1 MTTHLPIDDFL
12 DEILACL
19 ESHPSLVLTAAPG
32 AGKTTRVP
40 PFLMK
45 AARQGDFPKG
55 KILVLEPRRVAAM
68 ASALRVADEIS
79 EKVGESIGYWVRF
92 EPVFNQQ
99 TEVIFLTEALLT
111 RKLLED
117 PKLKGVSCVIL
128 DEFHERSIHTDV
140 AIGML
145 KELQA
150 LERPDLKIIVMS
162 ATLDAE
168 AVSNFLD
175 QAPWLEVP
183 GKLFPMEINYDKN
196 SQLLQT
202 GPVFTEKV
210 TQKIREVLTG
220 RPSGDLLVFLP
231 GVGEIERVATSLTA
245 NRLDSNIAIEVL
257 HGRLSSDEQK
267 QVLRTRK
274 SNDPLRIILSTNI
287 AESAVTIDGVSV
299 VIDTGLERVSKLHPQ
314 TRQKMLSLDR
324 VSKSSA
330 TQRAGRSARQKP
342 GTVYRLWNSLDER
355 SMPENLLPEILREDL
370 ATTLLSLAQLGVR
383 NFRSFSWLEAPTPQ
397 SLQAAVASLSR
408 IGALESSFAITEHG
422 REILRFPLPPELGN
436 LILHSKS
443 LGCLE
448 WGIRFAALLGDSSLS
463 SQRRNSGAG
472 SASGFAGYEN
482 DLISLL
488 DEPRIKNNRIF
499 DRSVR
504 QLEKIAAEKFNGR
517 PDLADQTYAPRSLQL
532 GKNNDL
538 LFEKF
543 SELFLKCFP
552 DRLCQRR
559 AKGSAKALMAGVNQN
574 RGVALAPE
582 SLVKD
587 SEFFIALDLFEK
599 EKSADTLVSLAVGLP
614 ERWVRAQIQQEAK
627 KEKVIRWDEE
637 KEDYYAFP
645 SIVWRGLNLQSGER
659 TPPAAE
665 SVASFL
671 LEHCRNHQ
679 LELIQ
684 KNESLKAFMPRYY
697 KLLGF
702 ETESGSILPQ
712 PSLKD
717 EWIELA
723 VYGEVSW
730 QKLLQKDWIP
740 LIESAIDEH
749 FLKQLRSK
757 VPAQLELPSGKTVA
771 IHYPEDKSPYVECK
785 VQELFG
791 LMVHPS
797 ILDEKITFHL
807 LGPNHRPVQVTSDIP
822 GFWKSSYP
830 EIRKELRI
838 RYPKHYWP
846 EDPSVAEPRVINPTW
861 ANSKSNIKNRK

>member
-12 DEILACL
+12 DEILGSLKA
-19 ESHPSLVLTAAPG
+19 HPSLVLTAAPG

-45 AARQGDFPKG
+45 AARKGAFPKG

-68 ASALRVADEIS
+68 ASALRVADEIN

-92 EPVFNQQ
+92 DPVFNQQ

-117 PKLKGVSCVIL
+117 PKLVGVSCVIL

-145 KELQA
+145 KELQS

-162 ATLDAE
+162 ATLDAA
-168 AVSNFLD
+168 AVSKFLD
-175 QAPWLEVP
+175 EAPWLDVS
-183 GKLFPMEINYDKN
+183 GKLFPMDMNYDKN

-202 GPVFTEKV
+202 GPIFTERV
-210 TQKIREVLTG
+210 TQKIREVLSA
-220 RPSGDLLVFLP
+220 RPSGDILVFLP
-231 GVGEIERVATSLTA
+231 GVGEIERLATSLTA
-245 NRLDSNIAIEVL
+245 NRLGSAVAIEVL
-257 HGRLSSDEQK
+257 HGRLTSEEQK

-274 SNDPLRIILSTNI
+274 PNDPLRIILSTNI

-324 VSKSSA
+324 ISKSSA

-370 ATTLLSLAQLGVR
+370 STTLLSLAQLGVR
-383 NFRSFSWLEAPTPQ
+383 NFRNFSWLEAPTPQ

-408 IGALESSFAITEHG
+408 IDALESTDSKNASIQNSYTITEHG
-422 REILRFPLPPELGN
+422 KAILRYPLPPELGN
-436 LILHSKS
+436 LILQAKR

-448 WGIRFAALLGDSSLS
+448 WGIRFAALLGDSSLTG
-463 SQRRNSGAG
+463 QRRNSGAG
-472 SASGFAGYEN
+472 TSGGFAGYEN
-482 DLISLL
+482 DLLSLL
-488 DEPRIKNNRIF
+488 DEPRIKNNRLF
-499 DRSVR
+499 DRSIH
-504 QLEKIAAEKFNGR
+504 QLEKIAGASVN
-517 PDLADQTYAPRSLQL
+517 PSL
-532 GKNNDL
+532 GKDNDL
-538 LFEKF
+538 LFAKF
-543 SELFLKCFP
+543 SELFLKSFP

-559 AKGSAKALMAGVNQN
+559 AKGGAKALMAGVNQN
-574 RGVALAPE
+574 RGVAIAPE
-582 SLVKD
+582 SMIKD

-614 ERWVRAQIQQEAK
+614 ERWVRTQIQQEAK

-645 SIVWRGLNLQSGER
+645 STVWRGLNLQSGER
-659 TPPAAE
+659 TPPPAE

-679 LELIQ
+679 LELMQ
-684 KNESLKAFMPRYY
+684 KNESLKAFLPRYH
-697 KLLGF
+697 KLLSA
-702 ETESGSILPQ
+702 EHGSDSTSLQAI
-712 PSLKD
+712 LKD

-730 QKLLQKDWIP
+730 QKLLEKDWIP
-740 LIESAIDEH
+740 LIESAMDEK
-749 FLKQLRSK
+749 FIMQLRAK
-757 VPAQLELPSGKTVA
+757 VPSQLELPSGKSVI

-791 LMVHPS
+791 LMIHPTV
-797 ILDEKITFHL
+797 LDERITFHL
-807 LGPNHRPVQVTSDIP
+807 LGPNYRPVQVTSDIP

-861 ANSKSNIKNRK
+861 ASSKANIKNRK